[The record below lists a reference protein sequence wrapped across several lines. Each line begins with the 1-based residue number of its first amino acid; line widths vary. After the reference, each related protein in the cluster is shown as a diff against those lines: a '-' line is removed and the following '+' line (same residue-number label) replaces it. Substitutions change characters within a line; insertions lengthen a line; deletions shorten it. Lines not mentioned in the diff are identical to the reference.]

1 MFPKMNQSEQAYT
14 LKYLVTQTRMSYQLS
29 PWKNAFAASSKG
41 FQRPVKRNAHSK
53 GK

>member
-29 PWKNAFAASSKG
+29 PRKNAFASVSKG
-41 FQRPVKRNAHSK
+41 FQRLVEETLIPK